1 MKRINLLFS
10 IGFKSIA
17 FCAFMML
24 LLTFSTN
31 ELQAQTNY
39 GLPNLKSVTQAT
51 ADLRTAWLAIAG
63 PANQAGP
70 GTQLFN
76 TAALYF
82 RMMDKLDS
90 RPDPNMDTKAVLL
103 SNIDVDH
110 YRNLV
115 VKNGNALNMDAT
127 IQSVLATP
135 EYQSLI
141 NVIKL

>member
-24 LLTFSTN
+24 VLALSTH
-31 ELQAQTNY
+31 EMQAQTNY
-39 GLPNLKSVTQAT
+39 GLPNLKSVSQSES
-51 ADLRTAWLAIAG
+51 DLMSAYNTIIG
-63 PANQAGP
+63 QANQAGQ
-70 GTQLFN
+70 GSQLMN
-76 TAALYF
+76 TALLYLRMVDALA
-82 RMMDKLDS
+82 S
-90 RPDPNMDTKAVLL
+90 RVDRNMDTKAVLL

-110 YRNLV
+110 YRHLV
-115 VKNGNALNMDAT
+115 VKNGNTLNMDAT